1 MIASC
6 TDSEILWGAND
17 ISVTKN
23 LIGVLVVMFDLL
35 ITFFF
40 WCSLLALTKFQEVTT
55 NEVNSDVV
63 LPQDYTV

>member
-6 TDSEILWGAND
+6 SDSTILWGAND
-17 ISVTKN
+17 VSVTKN

-40 WCSLLALTKFQEVTT
+40 WCSLLALTKFQEVTE
-55 NEVNSDVV
+55 NEVNGDVV